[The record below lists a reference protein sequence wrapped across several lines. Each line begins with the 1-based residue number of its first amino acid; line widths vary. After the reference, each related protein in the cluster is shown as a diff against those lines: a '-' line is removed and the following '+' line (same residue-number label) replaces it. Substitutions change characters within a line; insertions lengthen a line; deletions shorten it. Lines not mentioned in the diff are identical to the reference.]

1 MVFGRAAE
9 EIEACRAAGIP
20 VEVVPG
26 ITAALGAAAELQV
39 PLTGRAVA
47 RRLQLVSGHDINGEA
62 PDHDWRVLA
71 DGATTTAFYMSGR
84 TFAATLPKLIDAGLD
99 ADAPA
104 LAIVAATTP
113 RSRHIRCAV
122 HQLPA
127 ALASLPRSEP
137 CLVMIGRSTA
147 DAGATSTHARADEA

>member
-26 ITAALGAAAELQV
+26 ITAALGAAAELQI
-39 PLTGRAVA
+39 PLTGRSVA
-47 RRLQLVSGHDINGEA
+47 RRLQLVSGHDVSGEA
-62 PDHDWRVLA
+62 PDHDWRALV
-71 DGATTTAFYMSGR
+71 DTATTTAFYMSGR
-84 TFAATLPKLIDAGLD
+84 TFAAMLPKLVGAGLD

-113 RSRHIRCAV
+113 RSRHIRCPV

-137 CLVMIGRSTA
+137 CLVMIGRSIA
-147 DAGATSTHARADEA
+147 DIVAASIHARAQEA